1 MQTCDTVVKCPTPPL
16 TLCRRVMPKYNQV
29 ATLYTVW
36 TTPSVTL
43 AKNSSAYTHGE
54 VVRGRSFKHFKNFCS
69 TRKVLDVLPSAVSQV
84 RIQTLDGSSR
94 TGTFSPT
101 PITTGYTGCSVNG
114 VYLIIRVKI
123 KKKHYVGE
131 ITILRIGDT

>member
-16 TLCRRVMPKYNQV
+16 TLCRRVTPKYNQV

-69 TRKVLDVLPSAVSQV
+69 TRKVLDVLPLCHKFAYKPWMVVQGQGLLAQ
-84 RIQTLDGSSR
+84 RL
-94 TGTFSPT
+94 
-101 PITTGYTGCSVNG
+101 
-114 VYLIIRVKI
+114 
-123 KKKHYVGE
+123 
-131 ITILRIGDT
+131 